1 MTDEMIEQYRKMAKA
16 NPDDDLAHFALGQ
29 ALLDA
34 DRAAEAAPVLR
45 HVTRLNPSYTRAF
58 LLLGDALEREG
69 DVDGAVEAWQVCY
82 QSSARRGELM
92 TSNAAS
98 QNLRRLGAP
107 LSSEVSELLAIDEP
121 APDDGRE
128 PGEGEVRCARTGRVG
143 QRMRFQPF
151 EDAVGA
157 FIFEHISQESWEG
170 WMEMSVKVINE
181 LRLDLS
187 DASGQATYEQHMR
200 DYLSLPAELFE
211 RG

>member
-58 LLLGDALEREG
+58 LLLGEALEREG
-69 DVDGAVEAWQVCY
+69 DEDGAVEAWQLCY
-82 QSSARRGELM
+82 QAASRRGELM
-92 TSNAAS
+92 TSNAAG
-98 QNLRRLGAP
+98 QHLRRLGAP

-121 APDDGRE
+121 APADERE
-128 PGEGEVRCARTGRVG
+128 PGEGEVRCVRTGRVG

-151 EDAVGA
+151 EDAIGA
-157 FIFEHISQESWEG
+157 FIFERVSQESWEA

-181 LRLDLS
+181 LRLDLA
-187 DASGQATYEQHMR
+187 DPSGQQTYDQHMR
-200 DYLSLPAELFE
+200 DYLNLPAELFE
-211 RG
+211 GR

>member
-58 LLLGDALEREG
+58 LLLGEALEREG
-69 DVDGAVEAWQVCY
+69 DEDGAVEAWQLCY
-82 QSSARRGELM
+82 QAASRRGELM

-98 QNLRRLGAP
+98 QHLLRLGAP

-121 APDDGRE
+121 APADERE
-128 PGEGEVRCARTGRVG
+128 PGEGEVRCVRTGRVG

-157 FIFEHISQESWEG
+157 FIFERVSQESWEA

-181 LRLDLS
+181 LRLDLA
-187 DASGQATYEQHMR
+187 DPSGQQTYDQHMR
-200 DYLSLPAELFE
+200 DYLNLPAELFE
-211 RG
+211 GR